1 MVIKRSNTKKRKQKG
16 GIETEEKVRRL
27 IHFIFSPYQ
36 CDGIHGFHGHLNK
49 ESCAKAAAKHH
60 YMDPNIQMTNEEY
73 ESKICPFGH
82 FIGKILAIWII
93 IKTLFINKIT
103 WLINIIVWI
112 IVFICSLLMNM
123 NSFIYLIPIFV
134 YEILFSARLAR
145 P

>member
-1 MVIKRSNTKKRKQKG
+1 MYLELTGFLEAYYVYFMYNLFKTKYSFHHPLEFIWQKN
-16 GIETEEKVRRL
+16 ISQYFKHPLETG
-27 IHFIFSPYQ
+27 Q
-36 CDGIHGFHGHLNK
+36 
-49 ESCAKAAAKHH
+49 
-60 YMDPNIQMTNEEY
+60 Y

-123 NSFIYLIPIFV
+123 NSFIYLIPIFA
-134 YEILFSARLAR
+134 YEIWFSAKLAR